1 MIRRVPS
8 RQRNAPVARE
18 PEQDALLR
26 LALLLLCGLVLAG
39 GFVYAGVQHF
49 AALRIGYQ
57 TEKLRRVGDQLAQD
71 QRRYLLE
78 REAAASPA
86 RLERAARQLGMQ
98 ALQPAQID
106 PLRQVKK
113 GATEKATPAFN
124 QSAQSTGAQGK
135 PIRQKNLAET
145 GLH

>member
-1 MIRRVPS
+1 
-8 RQRNAPVARE
+8 VARE
-18 PEQDALLR
+18 RDQDALFR
-26 LALLLLCGLVLAG
+26 LGLLLLCGLTLAG

-57 TEKLRRVGDQLAQD
+57 TESLRRVRDQLAED

-86 RLERAARQLGMQ
+86 RLERAARQIGLQ

-106 PLRQVKK
+106 PLRQKRK
-113 GATEKATPAFN
+113 EATDKSVPAVS
-124 QSAQSTGAQGK
+124 QSAQVSTAPPDTQGK
-135 PIRQKNLAET
+135 PIRQKNLDEAR
-145 GLH
+145 LR